1 MMIFQRNQGINSI
14 LEICDIYI
22 PDNYE
27 EKMLT
32 HCHFDSII
40 PTEIREIDGEKSLC
54 VKVDGLSPIMQRYRR
69 ICPGKEEVKSLL
81 NGINRCFR
89 EIREFLMNPNGVIVT
104 ADYIYYS
111 ERTGEYKFIYVPGN
125 EFDFRGQIKGLFE
138 EIMRIYDHKDADGVK
153 YLYDLYS
160 QMIKDNFTI
169 EMFAKLEDKKQPKT
183 IITEKDTVSNGLKSE
198 IKNDAYS
205 DVYVTHIN
213 ETEIKLDKSR
223 YYMLLGLALII
234 AVAMLIIFGPSSLKF
249 SAIGLFAVVVYMVV
263 DMSHKKNEAELE
275 KSFKDAAGNTDLIL
289 KDIDEPKSHHQELIS
304 PAPDIISE
312 NCSTIGQG
320 TTILSR
326 NNNKNVSKLLPSVI
340 GQEQIYLI
348 EGSTK
353 IGRLE
358 SECDV
363 VINDESVSRIHAVV
377 ERRGEVVTVTDMGST
392 NGTYVNDNR
401 LDEGK
406 AVMLNPGDT
415 VGIAAAVYECV

>member
-1 MMIFQRNQGINSI
+1 
-14 LEICDIYI
+14 
-22 PDNYE
+22 
-27 EKMLT
+27 
-32 HCHFDSII
+32 
-40 PTEIREIDGEKSLC
+40 
-54 VKVDGLSPIMQRYRR
+54 
-69 ICPGKEEVKSLL
+69 
-81 NGINRCFR
+81 
-89 EIREFLMNPNGVIVT
+89 
-104 ADYIYYS
+104 
-111 ERTGEYKFIYVPGN
+111 
-125 EFDFRGQIKGLFE
+125 
-138 EIMRIYDHKDADGVK
+138 MRIYDHKDADGVK

-275 KSFKDAAGNTDLIL
+275 KSFKDAAGNTGLIL

-304 PAPDIISE
+304 PAPNIISE
-312 NCSTIGQG
+312 NSPTIGQG

-348 EGSTK
+348 EGSTR